1 MELIR
6 IPVEV
11 HSQDGYGGGTGL
23 VVIFEPPLGRRLW
36 KAGALFL
43 VGVAVGTLLL
53 PVPLIHLAGV
63 MFFLAM
69 SWLAVRR
76 LFATQVLKG
85 AHGRCPSCHQD
96 GDYFVGFGG
105 RRLAYPVKS
114 SCPHCRVGL
123 ELALPA
129 TADAALGGQ
138 PRTGRA

>member
-11 HSQDGYGGGTGL
+11 HSQDGYGGGTGE
-23 VVIFEPPLGRRLW
+23 VVIFEPPLRRRLW
-36 KAGALFL
+36 KAGALLL
-43 VGVAVGTLLL
+43 VGVTIGTLLL

-76 LFATQVLKG
+76 LFSLRVLKG

-105 RRLAYPVKS
+105 RRLAYPVNT
-114 SCPHCRVGL
+114 SCPHCRVQL
-123 ELALPA
+123 ELAVLPPA
-129 TADAALGGQ
+129 ADAAAGG
-138 PRTGRA
+138 